1 MCSRFWLN
9 FLAKLSNLRRHNGA
23 RRGQIGQY
31 DRGIGSESSLL
42 AGQIQAQCKDAE
54 IQKNFIQFGQRVTAD
69 RGNRRAV
76 GTAVSPPLGDVGVL
90 GKKGV
95 VGRQKNKKKSRVFF
109 GVLAVRRSSAGGGA
123 SSLRYA
129 APRPALL
136 SPRGCAPEKIPAS
149 FFIFLLSLLTPFCL
163 RPRHSSGRGE
173 TAVPTA
179 RRLPLS
185 AVTRCPN

>member
-95 VGRQKNKKKSRVFF
+95 VGRQKNPKKSRVFF
-109 GVLAVRRSSAGGGA
+109 GVLGARRSLAGGGPPPLRFGGRRPA
-123 SSLRYA
+123 SSLLDAGGLPPARLRPRKNSLVFFGFFA
-129 APRPALL
+129 LPPRPAPPAPPTLL
-136 SPRGCAPEKIPAS
+136 G
-149 FFIFLLSLLTPFCL
+149 
-163 RPRHSSGRGE
+163 
-173 TAVPTA
+173 
-179 RRLPLS
+179 
-185 AVTRCPN
+185 